1 MRIQSTSVAADSSN
15 RVVFVVGSISKT
27 LVIGTTT
34 AEDVPPKITPS
45 IKLERKF
52 KSKKLNEKKV
62 TMTVVTIKLARVKKP
77 EVLNELIRTL
87 KFNEQPLSKS
97 MTTKAIVVITSPIFP
112 KSEGETI
119 LKTGPI
125 TIPKIIR
132 INTSGIKVFLK
143 TKLKA

>member
-1 MRIQSTSVAADSSN
+1 
-15 RVVFVVGSISKT
+15 
-27 LVIGTTT
+27 
-34 AEDVPPKITPS
+34 
-45 IKLERKF
+45 
-52 KSKKLNEKKV
+52 
-62 TMTVVTIKLARVKKP
+62 MTVVTIKLARVKKP

-87 KFNEQPLSKS
+87 KFNEQPLSKR

-119 LKTGPI
+119 WKTGPI
-125 TIPKIIR
+125 TIPNIIR